1 MDIAWRIQIDERDE
15 ESSPNAVLTTEFFEW
30 CCKYFTEPLMSVSA
44 ENDPHGTARFEHEY
58 RFQLAARARRQ
69 AAGERHRASKLVQSS
84 VLMVMV
90 LTHPT

>member
-1 MDIAWRIQIDERDE
+1 
-15 ESSPNAVLTTEFFEW
+15 
-30 CCKYFTEPLMSVSA
+30 MSVSA

-84 VLMVMV
+84 VLVVMV